1 MVCVGLLMVSCSS
14 ILTRFGLPDF
24 FHGFIIGLGLAM
36 ELVGVVSIMRRKRCA
51 ADTESSVEIRN

>member
-1 MVCVGLLMVSCSS
+1 MVSCSS